1 MVRRFILL
9 PLLILPLVACI
20 TTKPRSANPTP
31 SAEVLGTVPVRA
43 WGDNTC
49 GSGALSAVLNHYGDP
64 VTEAELD
71 AKFPKGRHGGVVS
84 LDLLLETRRRGFEAE
99 LVRGDEA
106 LLIEKIQ
113 NGTPAILMLRIV
125 NLPGARGD
133 LYHYVIADGWDRD
146 SGLMRFQFGD
156 GRTRWVAPRKLDGAW
171 EGAGR
176 ATLLVEPLS
185 LEEALR
191 RAVVLETR
199 GNLDEA
205 RESYLHLIDRYPQT
219 PVVWTN
225 LGNVQ
230 VALGERDAA
239 ESSYRKAIEL
249 APDDRDALN
258 NLAWL
263 MFESDRLEEA
273 EPIARR
279 AVELGGPD
287 PHLALDTLG
296 QILAARGNCD
306 EAARAFSR
314 ALGSP
319 TIDARSRAAAEAA
332 RMKAERRCASVAS
345 SAV

>member
-1 MVRRFILL
+1 MVRRVLLL
-9 PLLILPLVACI
+9 PLLVLPLVACI
-20 TTKPRSANPTP
+20 TTKPRSARPTP
-31 SAEVLGTVPVRA
+31 AAEVITSVPVRT

-84 LDLLLETRRRGFEAE
+84 IDLLLETRQRGFEAA
-99 LVRGDEA
+99 LVRGEEA
-106 LLIEKIQ
+106 MVVEKIRE
-113 NGTPAILMLRIV
+113 GVPVILMLRIV
-125 NLPGARGD
+125 NLPGAGGD
-133 LYHYVIADGWDRD
+133 FYHYVIADGWDPNRE
-146 SGLMRFQFGD
+146 LVRFQFGD
-156 GRTRWVAPRKLDGAW
+156 GRTRWVSLRKLDRAW

-176 ATLLVEPLS
+176 AMLLVEPLS

-191 RAVVLETR
+191 RAVHLEGR
-199 GNLDEA
+199 GNLEQA
-205 RESYLHLIDRYPQT
+205 RESYLHLIDRHPRA

-230 VALGERDAA
+230 TALGETA
-239 ESSYRKAIEL
+239 EAKASYRTAIEID
-249 APDDRDALN
+249 PEGRDALN

-263 MFESDRLEEA
+263 LYEEGRSEEA
-273 EPIARR
+273 EPLARR

-296 QILAARGNCD
+296 HILASRGACA
-306 EAARAFSR
+306 EAIEAFAR

-319 TIDARSRAAAEAA
+319 TIDSATRAVTDAA
-332 RMKAERRCASVAS
+332 RMETERRCGMTAAN
-345 SAV
+345 AM